1 MFKLFALILLALM
14 AGTLMAIAAWLRDI
28 HAELEKMNEP
38 QKEDLKEVPRPEW
51 MDETIKI

>member
-1 MFKLFALILLALM
+1 M